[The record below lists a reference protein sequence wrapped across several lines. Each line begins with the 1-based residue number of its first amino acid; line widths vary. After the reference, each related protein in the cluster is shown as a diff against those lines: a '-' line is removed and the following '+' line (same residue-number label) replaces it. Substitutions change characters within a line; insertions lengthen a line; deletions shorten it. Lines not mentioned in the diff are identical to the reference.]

1 MHPTMTDNS
10 IALRVAATLA
20 FEELGLL
27 SVGSAVETPSGV
39 AALPAAVSVAF
50 DGAHAG
56 CLTLRVSD
64 DVFRA
69 IAENM
74 LGLDG
79 EEAEPWRWD
88 ALGEMANV
96 ICGNALPYILGPS
109 ACLTLAPPAR
119 GAPPETRGASHIE
132 LEVETGR
139 ARILL
144 DLAERRRQ

>member
-1 MHPTMTDNS
+1 MTDNA

-27 SVGSAVETPSGV
+27 CVGSAIETPS
-39 AALPAAVSVAF
+39 APDELPAVVSVAF

-64 DVFRA
+64 DVFRVL
-69 IAENM
+69 AENM
-74 LGLDG
+74 LGLEG

-88 ALGEMANV
+88 ALGELANV
-96 ICGNALPYILGPS
+96 ICGNALPYILG
-109 ACLTLAPPAR
+109 AQARLTLAPPAR
-119 GAPPETRGASHIE
+119 GAPPASLSASHVE

-139 ARILL
+139 ARVLL
-144 DLAERRRQ
+144 ELAERRRQ

>member
-1 MHPTMTDNS
+1 MIDNA

-27 SVGSAVETPSGV
+27 CVGAAVDTPSEPE
-39 AALPAAVSVAF
+39 ALPAAVSVAF
-50 DGAHAG
+50 DGARAG

-69 IAENM
+69 LAENM
-74 LGLDG
+74 LGLEGD
-79 EEAEPWRWD
+79 EAEPWRWD

-96 ICGNALPYILGPS
+96 ICGNALPYVLGPDVS
-109 ACLTLAPPAR
+109 LRLAPPAR
-119 GAPPETRGASHIE
+119 GAPPASRSASHVE

-139 ARILL
+139 ARVLL
-144 DLAERRRQ
+144 DLAGRRQ

>member
-1 MHPTMTDNS
+1 MTDNS

-27 SVGSAVETPSGV
+27 CVGAAVDTPS
-39 AALPAAVSVAF
+39 ALDALPAAVSVAF

-69 IAENM
+69 LAENM
-74 LGLDG
+74 LGLEGDD
-79 EEAEPWRWD
+79 AEPWRWD

-96 ICGNALPYILGPS
+96 ICGNALPFILGTQ
-109 ACLTLAPPAR
+109 ARLTLAAPAR
-119 GAPPETRGASHIE
+119 SAPPVSGFASEVE

-139 ARILL
+139 ARVLL
-144 DLAERRRQ
+144 ELAAERRQ

>member
-1 MHPTMTDNS
+1 MTDNS

-27 SVGSAVETPSGV
+27 CVGSAVDTPS
-39 AALPAAVSVAF
+39 ALDALPSAVSVAF

-56 CLTLRVSD
+56 YLTLRVSD

-69 IAENM
+69 LAENM
-74 LGLDG
+74 LGLEGDD
-79 EEAEPWRWD
+79 AEPWRWD

-96 ICGNALPYILGPS
+96 ICGNALPYIFGMNAS
-109 ACLTLAPPAR
+109 LTLRPPAR
-119 GAPPETRGASHIE
+119 GAPPSSRFASHVE

-144 DLAERRRQ
+144 ELAGERRQ

>member
-1 MHPTMTDNS
+1 MTDNS

-27 SVGSAVETPSGV
+27 YVGSAVDTPS
-39 AALPAAVSVAF
+39 ALDALPAAVSVAF

-56 CLTLRVSD
+56 CLTLCVSD

-69 IAENM
+69 LAENM
-74 LGLDG
+74 LGLEG
-79 EEAEPWRWD
+79 EDAEPWRWD

-96 ICGNALPYILGPS
+96 ICGNALPYILGTHVR
-109 ACLTLAPPAR
+109 LTLAPPAR
-119 GAPPETRGASHIE
+119 GAPAVSRGASHIE

-144 DLAERRRQ
+144 DLAGERRQ

>member
-1 MHPTMTDNS
+1 MTDNA

-27 SVGSAVETPSGV
+27 CVGSAVDTPSELE
-39 AALPAAVSVAF
+39 ALPAAVSVTF
-50 DGAHAG
+50 DGAHTG

-69 IAENM
+69 LAENM
-74 LGLDG
+74 LGLEGDD
-79 EEAEPWRWD
+79 AEPWRWD

-96 ICGNALPYILGPS
+96 ICGNALPYILGTDKR
-109 ACLTLAPPAR
+109 LTLAPPAR
-119 GAPPETRGASHIE
+119 GAPPVSRAASHIE

-144 DLAERRRQ
+144 EVCQG

>member
-1 MHPTMTDNS
+1 MTDNA

-27 SVGSAVETPSGV
+27 CVGAAVDTPSPLD
-39 AALPAAVSVAF
+39 ALPAAVSVAF

-64 DVFRA
+64 DIFRA
-69 IAENM
+69 LAENM
-74 LGLDG
+74 LGLEGD
-79 EEAEPWRWD
+79 EAEPWRWD

-96 ICGNALPYILGPS
+96 MCGNALPYILG
-109 ACLTLAPPAR
+109 AHARLTLAPPAR
-119 GAPPETRGASHIE
+119 GAVSMGGAASHVE

-144 DLAERRRQ
+144 ELAGERRQ

>member
-1 MHPTMTDNS
+1 MTDNA

-27 SVGSAVETPSGV
+27 SVGSAVVPPS
-39 AALPAAVSVAF
+39 ALEALPAAVSVAF

-69 IAENM
+69 LAENM

-79 EEAEPWRWD
+79 PDAEPWRWD

-96 ICGNALPYILGPS
+96 ICGNALPYILGTH
-109 ACLTLAPPAR
+109 AYLTLAPPAR
-119 GAPPETRGASHIE
+119 GAPPLSRAASHVE
-132 LEVETGR
+132 LEVESGR

-144 DLAERRRQ
+144 DLPGERRQ

>member
-1 MHPTMTDNS
+1 MMTDNS

-27 SVGSAVETPSGV
+27 CVGSAVDTPS
-39 AALPAAVSVAF
+39 ALETLPAVVSVAF
-50 DGAHAG
+50 DGAHTG

-69 IAENM
+69 LAENM

-79 EEAEPWRWD
+79 DDAEPWRWD

-96 ICGNALPYILGPS
+96 ICGNALPYILGTH

-119 GAPPETRGASHIE
+119 GAPPASRSASHVE
-132 LEVETGR
+132 LEVEAGR

-144 DLAERRRQ
+144 ELAELRRQ

>member
-1 MHPTMTDNS
+1 MTDNS

-27 SVGSAVETPSGV
+27 CVGAAVDTPS
-39 AALPAAVSVAF
+39 ALDALPAAVSVAF

-56 CLTLRVSD
+56 CLTLCVSD

-69 IAENM
+69 LAENM

-79 EEAEPWRWD
+79 DDAEPWRWD

-96 ICGNALPYILGPS
+96 ICGNALPFILGTQ
-109 ACLTLAPPAR
+109 ARLTLAAPAR
-119 GAPPETRGASHIE
+119 SASPVSGFASEVE

-139 ARILL
+139 ARVLL
-144 DLAERRRQ
+144 EMAAERRQ

>member
-1 MHPTMTDNS
+1 MTDNA

-27 SVGSAVETPSGV
+27 SVGSAVDTPS
-39 AALPAAVSVAF
+39 ALEALPAAVSVAF

-69 IAENM
+69 LAENM

-79 EEAEPWRWD
+79 ADAEPWQWD

-96 ICGNALPYILGPS
+96 ICGNALPYILGTH
-109 ACLTLAPPAR
+109 AHLTLAPPAR
-119 GAPPETRGASHIE
+119 GAPPLSRAAAHVE
-132 LEVETGR
+132 LEVESGR

-144 DLAERRRQ
+144 DLPAERRQ